1 MLQVVLYAN
10 GARQAGRLT
19 ADVRVARGGAA
30 YLVNTGAVKLIKYC
44 HNRYNH
50 CS

>member
-19 ADVRVARGGAA
+19 ADVRVARGRAA
-30 YLVNTGAVKLIKYC
+30 YLVNTGAVKLVKRCRNCY
-44 HNRYNH
+44 NRR
-50 CS
+50 S